1 MLQIYESYKY
11 WKKQRKKDS
20 TQVTVKEVSKP
31 KKEHVSRHFSLIE
44 AFVNQ
49 YRSSVRITTM
59 DEAT

>member
-49 YRSSVRITTM
+49 
-59 DEAT
+59 